1 MDKGLPLKYKVYT
14 KKNKLYVVIDYKD
27 EETGKRKKKWLAT
40 GLNADAKKREVNAV
54 AKNVAADF
62 YKRLSGQTEND
73 SKAKTVTEKAD
84 QTEASVPFSS
94 ESVSFGKCFRRK
106 RV

>member
-40 GLNADAKKREVNAV
+40 GLNADAKKREVNTV

-62 YKRLSGQTEND
+62 LQTTFRSDGKRQQ
-73 SKAKTVTEKAD
+73 SKN
-84 QTEASVPFSS
+84 
-94 ESVSFGKCFRRK
+94 CYRK
-106 RV
+106 SRSN